1 MSTIGTEQEILMVVE
16 ELQEAS
22 GAEISRK
29 IGFSPGYVQYLCK
42 YLVRHGYLK
51 QAGGRYTLARAAERM
66 RGIAS
71 DVQEQ
76 SLELW
81 RQETDKKMI
90 EQVAKAVAKEVK
102 KEIKDYQYGKKEEEI
117 QIKTDFTDLME
128 WENTKME
135 SNLGEIKTTKE
146 KEATINQTVELLKG
160 IRRSKHLKEDKK
172 QRRKD

>member
-1 MSTIGTEQEILMVVE
+1 MS
-16 ELQEAS
+16 
-22 GAEISRK
+22 
-29 IGFSPGYVQYLCK
+29 
-42 YLVRHGYLK
+42 
-51 QAGGRYTLARAAERM
+51 
-66 RGIAS
+66 
-71 DVQEQ
+71 
-76 SLELW
+76 
-81 RQETDKKMI
+81 